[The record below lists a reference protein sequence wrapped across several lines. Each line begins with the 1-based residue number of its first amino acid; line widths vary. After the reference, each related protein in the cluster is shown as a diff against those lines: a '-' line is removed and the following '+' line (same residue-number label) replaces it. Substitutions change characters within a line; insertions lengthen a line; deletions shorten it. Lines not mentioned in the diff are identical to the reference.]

1 MLCNAMW
8 CYVMLFN
15 VMYVYTCMSC
25 VCDCVCVCLS
35 CIFDSTTFYI
45 HQSTAST
52 LGESSAGTVFPVF
65 PVFPASSRT
74 MTARVSL
81 PTETSWPTLKSP
93 LLRRVSGLSKLFRK
107 SWAEMGALGM
117 LSVYN
122 GSVFKCVQPPWDSMT
137 MTKTYS
143 KERPT
148 GQTLRSH
155 AQLEAKRCHK
165 VWSGKQI

>member
-1 MLCNAMW
+1 MLCNACNAMW
-8 CYVMLFN
+8 CYLMLC
-15 VMYVYTCMSC
+15 MYTH
-25 VCDCVCVCLS
+25 VCHVWLCVCVSLS
-35 CIFDSTTFYI
+35 CVFDSTTFYI

-52 LGESSAGTVFPVF
+52 LGESSAGTVY

-107 SWAEMGALGM
+107 SWAEVGALGM

-122 GSVFKCVQPPWDSMT
+122 GSVFKCVQPHWDSMT

>member
-8 CYVMLFN
+8 CYLMLC
-15 VMYVYTCMSC
+15 MYTHVCHVC
-25 VCDCVCVCLS
+25 VIVCVCLS

-65 PVFPASSRT
+65 PRFPASSRT

-122 GSVFKCVQPPWDSMT
+122 GKCFQMCST
-137 MTKTYS
+137 
-143 KERPT
+143 
-148 GQTLRSH
+148 TLRFYDH
-155 AQLEAKRCHK
+155 DQDIQQRAANRTNT
-165 VWSGKQI
+165 